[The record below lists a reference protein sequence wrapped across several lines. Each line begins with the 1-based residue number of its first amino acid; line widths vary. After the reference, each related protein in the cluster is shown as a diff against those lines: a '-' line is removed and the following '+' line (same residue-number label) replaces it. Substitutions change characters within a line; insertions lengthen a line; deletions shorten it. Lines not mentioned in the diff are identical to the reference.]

1 MSHKLPAS
9 AKPECYHLAG
19 ARAARIDR
27 RAHNIN
33 TKEML
38 TRLLRRPLGL
48 WRAQLRLALPQA
60 SLRLLDLVVAPR
72 PVLAGAAPYDAGT
85 PCDAGAPCDAGSAP
99 YDDAAAAPA
108 DDDHHLWFA
117 VPKSRISRSK
127 KRTKAHGRLQNLKF
141 KPRSDWR
148 VDENTGRPVLRHR
161 LLDSDLDATVE
172 RVREAKKRIEEGA
185 TKEDN

>member
-1 MSHKLPAS
+1 M
-9 AKPECYHLAG
+9 LAG
-19 ARAARIDR
+19 
-27 RAHNIN
+27 
-33 TKEML
+33 
-38 TRLLRRPLGL
+38 
-48 WRAQLRLALPQA
+48 
-60 SLRLLDLVVAPR
+60 
-72 PVLAGAAPYDAGT
+72 
-85 PCDAGAPCDAGSAP
+85 AGAPC
-99 YDDAAAAPA
+99 DAAAAPA

-172 RVREAKKRIEEGA
+172 RVREAKKAKEV

>member
-1 MSHKLPAS
+1 
-9 AKPECYHLAG
+9 
-19 ARAARIDR
+19 
-27 RAHNIN
+27 
-33 TKEML
+33 ML

-72 PVLAGAAPYDAGT
+72 PVLAGA
-85 PCDAGAPCDAGSAP
+85 GAPC
-99 YDDAAAAPA
+99 DDAAAAPA

-172 RVREAKKRIEEGA
+172 RVREAKKRTEEEV

>member
-1 MSHKLPAS
+1 
-9 AKPECYHLAG
+9 
-19 ARAARIDR
+19 
-27 RAHNIN
+27 
-33 TKEML
+33 ML

-48 WRAQLRLALPQA
+48 WRAQA
-60 SLRLLDLVVAPR
+60 SLSLLDVFAPR
-72 PVLAGAAPYDAGT
+72 PVLAGA
-85 PCDAGAPCDAGSAP
+85 GAPCDA
-99 YDDAAAAPA
+99 YDDAGAG
-108 DDDHHLWFA
+108 DHHLWFA

-172 RVREAKKRIEEGA
+172 RVREAKKAKEV

>member
-60 SLRLLDLVVAPR
+60 SLLLLDLVVAPR
-72 PVLAGAAPYDAGT
+72 PVLAGA
-85 PCDAGAPCDAGSAP
+85 GAPCDA
-99 YDDAAAAPA
+99 YDDAGA
-108 DDDHHLWFA
+108 DDHLWFA

-172 RVREAKKRIEEGA
+172 RVRVAKKRIEEGA

>member
-60 SLRLLDLVVAPR
+60 SLLLLDLVVAPR
-72 PVLAGAAPYDAGT
+72 PVLAGAGT
-85 PCDAGAPCDAGSAP
+85 PCDAGAAP

-172 RVREAKKRIEEGA
+172 RVREAKKRTEEEV

>member
-1 MSHKLPAS
+1 M
-9 AKPECYHLAG
+9 LA
-19 ARAARIDR
+19 
-27 RAHNIN
+27 
-33 TKEML
+33 
-38 TRLLRRPLGL
+38 RLLRRPLGL
-48 WRAQLRLALPQA
+48 WRTQLRLALPQA

-72 PVLAGAAPYDAGT
+72 PVLAGAG
-85 PCDAGAPCDAGSAP
+85 AP
-99 YDDAAAAPA
+99 YDDAAAAP
-108 DDDHHLWFA
+108 DDHLWFA

-127 KRTKAHGRLQNLKF
+127 KRTKAHGRLQNLRF

-172 RVREAKKRIEEGA
+172 RVREAKKAKEV

>member
-1 MSHKLPAS
+1 
-9 AKPECYHLAG
+9 
-19 ARAARIDR
+19 
-27 RAHNIN
+27 
-33 TKEML
+33 ML

-48 WRAQLRLALPQA
+48 WRAQA
-60 SLRLLDLVVAPR
+60 SLSLLDVFAPR
-72 PVLAGAAPYDAGT
+72 PVLAGAGAPYDN
-85 PCDAGAPCDAGSAP
+85 
-99 YDDAAAAPA
+99 AAAAPA

-148 VDENTGRPVLRHR
+148 VDENTGRPVRRHR

-172 RVREAKKRIEEGA
+172 RVREAKKRTEVEV

>member
-1 MSHKLPAS
+1 
-9 AKPECYHLAG
+9 
-19 ARAARIDR
+19 
-27 RAHNIN
+27 
-33 TKEML
+33 ML

-48 WRAQLRLALPQA
+48 WRAQA
-60 SLRLLDLVVAPR
+60 SLSLLDVFAPR
-72 PVLAGAAPYDAGT
+72 PALAGAGAPY
-85 PCDAGAPCDAGSAP
+85 
-99 YDDAAAAPA
+99 DAAAAPA

-148 VDENTGRPVLRHR
+148 IDENTGRPVLRHR

-172 RVREAKKRIEEGA
+172 RVREAKKRTEEEV

>member
-1 MSHKLPAS
+1 
-9 AKPECYHLAG
+9 
-19 ARAARIDR
+19 
-27 RAHNIN
+27 
-33 TKEML
+33 ML

-48 WRAQLRLALPQA
+48 WRAQA
-60 SLRLLDLVVAPR
+60 SLSLLDLVVAPR
-72 PVLAGAAPYDAGT
+72 PVLAGA
-85 PCDAGAPCDAGSAP
+85 GAPCDA
-99 YDDAAAAPA
+99 AAAAPC
-108 DDDHHLWFA
+108 DDASLWFA

-172 RVREAKKRIEEGA
+172 RVREAKKRTDEEV

>member
-1 MSHKLPAS
+1 
-9 AKPECYHLAG
+9 
-19 ARAARIDR
+19 
-27 RAHNIN
+27 
-33 TKEML
+33 ML

-48 WRAQLRLALPQA
+48 WRAQA

-72 PVLAGAAPYDAGT
+72 PVLAGAG
-85 PCDAGAPCDAGSAP
+85 AP
-99 YDDAAAAPA
+99 YDDAAAPA

-172 RVREAKKRIEEGA
+172 RVREAKKAKEQV

>member
-1 MSHKLPAS
+1 
-9 AKPECYHLAG
+9 
-19 ARAARIDR
+19 
-27 RAHNIN
+27 
-33 TKEML
+33 ML
-38 TRLLRRPLGL
+38 TRLLRRPLGV

-72 PVLAGAAPYDAGT
+72 PVLAGAAPYDA
-85 PCDAGAPCDAGSAP
+85 AAAPCD
-99 YDDAAAAPA
+99 DAS
-108 DDDHHLWFA
+108 LWFA

-172 RVREAKKRIEEGA
+172 RVREAKKAKEV

>member
-1 MSHKLPAS
+1 
-9 AKPECYHLAG
+9 
-19 ARAARIDR
+19 
-27 RAHNIN
+27 
-33 TKEML
+33 ML

-48 WRAQLRLALPQA
+48 WRAQA
-60 SLRLLDLVVAPR
+60 SLSLLDVFAPR
-72 PVLAGAAPYDAGT
+72 PVLAGA
-85 PCDAGAPCDAGSAP
+85 GAPCDA
-99 YDDAAAAPA
+99 YDDAGAG
-108 DDDHHLWFA
+108 DHHLWFA
-117 VPKSRISRSK
+117 VPKSRISKSK

-172 RVREAKKRIEEGA
+172 RVREAKKAKEQV

>member
-1 MSHKLPAS
+1 
-9 AKPECYHLAG
+9 
-19 ARAARIDR
+19 
-27 RAHNIN
+27 
-33 TKEML
+33 ML

-72 PVLAGAAPYDAGT
+72 PVFAG
-85 PCDAGAPCDAGSAP
+85 AGAPCEA
-99 YDDAAAAPA
+99 AAAAPA

-172 RVREAKKRIEEGA
+172 RVREAKKAAEEV

>member
-1 MSHKLPAS
+1 
-9 AKPECYHLAG
+9 
-19 ARAARIDR
+19 
-27 RAHNIN
+27 
-33 TKEML
+33 ML

-48 WRAQLRLALPQA
+48 WRAQLRFALPQA
-60 SLRLLDLVVAPR
+60 SLSLLDLVVAPR
-72 PVLAGAAPYDAGT
+72 PVLAGAD
-85 PCDAGAPCDAGSAP
+85 APCDA
-99 YDDAAAAPA
+99 AAAAPA
-108 DDDHHLWFA
+108 DASLWFA

-172 RVREAKKRIEEGA
+172 RVREAKKRTEEGEV

>member
-1 MSHKLPAS
+1 
-9 AKPECYHLAG
+9 
-19 ARAARIDR
+19 
-27 RAHNIN
+27 
-33 TKEML
+33 ML

-48 WRAQLRLALPQA
+48 WRAQA
-60 SLRLLDLVVAPR
+60 SLSLLDLVVAPR
-72 PVLAGAAPYDAGT
+72 PVLAGAGAPYD
-85 PCDAGAPCDAGSAP
+85 CD
-99 YDDAAAAPA
+99 AAPA

-117 VPKSRISRSK
+117 VPKSRISKSK

-172 RVREAKKRIEEGA
+172 RVREAKKAKEV

>member
-1 MSHKLPAS
+1 M
-9 AKPECYHLAG
+9 LA
-19 ARAARIDR
+19 
-27 RAHNIN
+27 
-33 TKEML
+33 
-38 TRLLRRPLGL
+38 RLLRRPLGL

-72 PVLAGAAPYDAGT
+72 PVLAGA
-85 PCDAGAPCDAGSAP
+85 GAPCDDAG
-99 YDDAAAAPA
+99 AAPA

-172 RVREAKKRIEEGA
+172 RVREAKKRIEEEA

>member
-1 MSHKLPAS
+1 
-9 AKPECYHLAG
+9 
-19 ARAARIDR
+19 
-27 RAHNIN
+27 
-33 TKEML
+33 ML

-48 WRAQLRLALPQA
+48 WRAQA
-60 SLRLLDLVVAPR
+60 SLSLLDAFAPR
-72 PVLAGAAPYDAGT
+72 PVLAGA
-85 PCDAGAPCDAGSAP
+85 GAPC
-99 YDDAAAAPA
+99 DAAAAPA

-148 VDENTGRPVLRHR
+148 IDENTGRPVLRHR

-172 RVREAKKRIEEGA
+172 RVREAKKRTEEEV